1 MFARLLRVILYLIL
15 FACVIWG
22 SVLVGGPSVLKFIVN
37 KAYGDSVTLYNL
49 KISPK
54 LDILVSR
61 IKIDDAQ
68 FNGNLINGSIT
79 SLEIGLKGLVAINP
93 IVDIAIGPSQLD
105 KVGSIRR
112 AEASLYFLERSL
124 SSDVIVELDLIEITS
139 SNFLKSEH
147 VAIRG
152 VLDFRNG
159 VLADTNFTARNVE
172 VLTDADLSSPFFQ
185 GSLSNWYFL
194 NDEMTV
200 PENIALEIP
209 KLTFFNE
216 TVVLEDVSIRSKLS
230 DDLYNVALSLKEF
243 NSDRD
248 NYKAEGILANFST
261 KSFEVNNIEEVRL
274 GISSFNLP
282 KLSFLEKGALSEVKL
297 RLSKKSDTNYKL
309 SSSGKFKD
317 GDLKANDFLIAKLS
331 NSSFKVSSNYL
342 HENYS
347 PAKLKADFNI
357 VAGDET
363 PVRLRAAASIDI
375 SKSGLLRCLENKCLF
390 SNFLLTYELTTHRN
404 NMNGVLSCRKF
415 PCQGADVG
423 HKIQTSDTSEFIKD
437 IQETRVFNPIFVV
450 FLYRS
455 LLEGKEIGEGHS
467 LQF

>member
-1 MFARLLRVILYLIL
+1 
-15 FACVIWG
+15 
-22 SVLVGGPSVLKFIVN
+22 
-37 KAYGDSVTLYNL
+37 
-49 KISPK
+49 
-54 LDILVSR
+54 
-61 IKIDDAQ
+61 
-68 FNGNLINGSIT
+68 
-79 SLEIGLKGLVAINP
+79 
-93 IVDIAIGPSQLD
+93 
-105 KVGSIRR
+105 
-112 AEASLYFLERSL
+112 
-124 SSDVIVELDLIEITS
+124 
-139 SNFLKSEH
+139 
-147 VAIRG
+147 
-152 VLDFRNG
+152 
-159 VLADTNFTARNVE
+159 
-172 VLTDADLSSPFFQ
+172 
-185 GSLSNWYFL
+185 SLSNWYFL

-274 GISSFNLP
+274 DISSFNLP

-363 PVRLRAAASIDI
+363 PVRLRAAVSID
-375 SKSGLLRCLENKCLF
+375 
-390 SNFLLTYELTTHRN
+390 
-404 NMNGVLSCRKF
+404 V
-415 PCQGADVG
+415 
-423 HKIQTSDTSEFIKD
+423 
-437 IQETRVFNPIFVV
+437 
-450 FLYRS
+450 
-455 LLEGKEIGEGHS
+455 
-467 LQF
+467 